1 MANTL
6 SVAGATRV
14 AWSLSD
20 GVGSSK
26 SDTQS
31 SSRSITTGTGPN
43 QANVAFS
50 ETISTQATG
59 IWQSY
64 DDLAFAVS
72 AFGVNGSA
80 RFTKIKEV
88 FVSVATGPT
97 GGYMVFSMPTGVANV
112 RINAGGQFHY
122 CDYLTGIPVSAGMI
136 TVSNGVSG
144 AYSGEITVIGEGS
157 FEAVP

>member
-50 ETISTQATG
+50 ETISTATMG
-59 IWQSY
+59 SASF
-64 DDLAFAVS
+64 DVS
-72 AFGVNGSA
+72 LVDVNAFGFSGYAS
-80 RFTKIKEV
+80 FTKIKEV
-88 FVSVATGPT
+88 FVSVTTGPT
-97 GGYMVFSMPTGVANV
+97 GGYMVFSMPTGVTNV
-112 RINAGGQFHY
+112 RINAGGQFHF
-122 CDYLTGIPVSAGMI
+122 CDYLTGIPVTSGSI
-136 TVSNGVSG
+136 SISNGVSG
-144 AYSGEITVIGEGS
+144 AYSAEITVIGEGT
-157 FEAVP
+157 FEPN